1 MLMRQFYP
9 RTGGYQNQA
18 LGLATE
24 LMKSGLQ
31 IRVVTQRH
39 GTLSPFE
46 VHQGI
51 PIHRVFAFRSG
62 PLAAWSYLA
71 SAFFWMAR
79 NKDLFQ
85 IIHAHRSSSG
95 LVAGVICSENRFS
108 TS

>member
-1 MLMRQFYP
+1 MSEGLGIVMLMRQFYP

-24 LMKSGLQ
+24 LMKSGLRVQ
-31 IRVVTQRH
+31 VVTQRH

-62 PLAAWSYLA
+62 PLP
-71 SAFFWMAR
+71 R
-79 NKDLFQ
+79 
-85 IIHAHRSSSG
+85 G
-95 LVAGVICSENRFS
+95 LIWFRRF
-108 TS
+108 TG